1 MKSIIKI
8 EKERLIIKK
17 ITMRILLTS
26 ILLCFAMMLSAQ
38 SDIDGVIMKSGV
50 EHKCTIQEI
59 KNDTIVISQFLGRS
73 KVFESIPIN
82 EVATY
87 ILNNHYSSPGEDLMK
102 ATGLFFVATGFMVTG
117 SVVAVMA
124 LNADNND
131 LALAGTAFG
140 LFGSVFLFSGY
151 SKMQSASKKLNKLH
165 FENDRIIYKL

>member
-1 MKSIIKI
+1 
-8 EKERLIIKK
+8 
-17 ITMRILLTS
+17 MRILLTS
-26 ILLCFAMMLSAQ
+26 ILLCFTMMLSAQ
-38 SDIDGVIMKSGV
+38 SDIDVVIMKSGV

-102 ATGLFFVATGFMVTG
+102 ATGLFFLATGFMVTG

>member
-1 MKSIIKI
+1 
-8 EKERLIIKK
+8 
-17 ITMRILLTS
+17 
-26 ILLCFAMMLSAQ
+26 MMLSAQ
-38 SDIDGVIMKSGV
+38 SDIDVVIMKSGV

-124 LNADNND
+124 LNADNKD